1 MGIENLFDSASKIM
15 TVISFV
21 TFIGIL
27 WWTVITPR
35 NSDFDAAA
43 QLPVADD
50 EADAEA
56 RALALAKAQ
65 KHPTEARH
73 V

>member
-1 MGIENLFDSASKIM
+1 MGIEKLFDSASSIM
-15 TVISFV
+15 TVVSFV

-27 WWTVITPR
+27 WWTFITHS

-43 QLPVADD
+43 QLPFADD

-56 RALALAKAQ
+56 RTLALAKAQ
-65 KHPTEARH
+65 KHPAEARH